1 MSGYQGRALCLGA
14 GETGQAGARG
24 KGCAVGAQQLLPQ
37 APGFPGTGMGATG
50 TFQSPPFH
58 SVSVCEA

>member
-1 MSGYQGRALCLGA
+1 MCGYQEGLCAWEQVRQDKLEQG
-14 GETGQAGARG
+14 G